1 MFYQNRC
8 MGFCYYFFPCEIQ
21 PLNFQLLSH
30 RSVKH
35 KSKGIWLDI
44 SSWNSCTG
52 PIFQRIRKIGI
63 WELSI
68 CTKSIQETEEVQ
80 VKPKPRQWKYPDCC
94 RLNTWSRYM
103 YIHALLGT
111 VNGLWIIWL
120 NPCLYHYQTW
130 IEFFWNILFYTHPGI
145 NLQLHEW
152 VALAYSV
159 GVTLELYVVS
169 LFASFSFDV
178 SYSFFFLIYKSFLWC
193 ICNRTHSIF
202 SDGSHF

>member
-1 MFYQNRC
+1 MPCYSKTQNSNFSPSILYTLYISKYPMFYQNMC

-44 SSWNSCTG
+44 SSWNRCTG

-68 CTKSIQETEEVQ
+68 CTKSIQETEVVK

-103 YIHALLGT
+103 YT
-111 VNGLWIIWL
+111 
-120 NPCLYHYQTW
+120 CTSRY
-130 IEFFWNILFYTHPGI
+130 
-145 NLQLHEW
+145 
-152 VALAYSV
+152 
-159 GVTLELYVVS
+159 
-169 LFASFSFDV
+169 
-178 SYSFFFLIYKSFLWC
+178 C
-193 ICNRTHSIF
+193 
-202 SDGSHF
+202 